1 MQTNK
6 KALSP
11 TVSYL
16 SNITE
21 LLQQK
26 KATFTNP
33 EDITLETIAKILVI
47 NACYR
52 VASAGRKLQSGVKQG
67 LSGKDSW
74 DKVAGIELVEAAR
87 AHVSVFTFT
96 SFQEKIS
103 KAKSQEAKAV
113 LTRLCLLYGIQQIT
127 TYSMGLVESEYLS
140 GAQMKMLRERKE
152 KLLSEIRPEVIGLV
166 EAFGYP
172 DNTLNSAIGNYDG
185 KAYET
190 LWKWANESN
199 EWNKKE
205 VLDGYLE
212 NLEKIQKARKK
223 HSMPKL

>member
-1 MQTNK
+1 
-6 KALSP
+6 
-11 TVSYL
+11 
-16 SNITE
+16 
-21 LLQQK
+21 
-26 KATFTNP
+26 
-33 EDITLETIAKILVI
+33 
-47 NACYR
+47 
-52 VASAGRKLQSGVKQG
+52 
-67 LSGKDSW
+67 
-74 DKVAGIELVEAAR
+74 
-87 AHVSVFTFT
+87 
-96 SFQEKIS
+96 
-103 KAKSQEAKAV
+103 
-113 LTRLCLLYGIQQIT
+113 LLYGIQQIT

-212 NLEKIQKARKK
+212 NLEKN
-223 HSMPKL
+223 SEG